1 MFTAIR
7 LIDHESGEHVF
18 EIERCKTFE
27 AAQAALHAAIEDGA
41 AHFMKHAGPG
51 GFTTVVPTAEG
62 FAVVLFDGH
71 GNAELDYHYRVDS
84 DTRKR

>member
-7 LIDHESGEHVF
+7 ITKDHIW
-18 EIERCKTFE
+18 EIERCKTLE

-62 FAVVLFDGH
+62 FAVVLFDGS
-71 GNAELDYHYRVDS
+71 GKAELDYHYRVDS
-84 DTRKR
+84 TSARR